1 MHLVNLPVL
10 VEPVVGL
17 GLDIERIAEVGGTRR
32 GDPELLSLVDQQ
44 VVSELLVLALVVFL
58 HDTEA
63 ANRRA

>member
-1 MHLVNLPVL
+1 MVNLPVF

-17 GLDIERIAEVGGTRR
+17 SLDVERIAEVGRARR
-32 GDPELLSLVDQQ
+32 GNPELLGLVDQQ
-44 VVSELLVLALVVFL
+44 IVDELLVLALVVFL